1 MTDVVRSTAVV
12 PSRALARLRRSLATL
27 SALAVG
33 AASAAAAAGP
43 RPLAAQDTAVTARP
57 VAKRSTPAAREAGRK
72 HAAKRARSSSAATS
86 SKSPKSP
93 KSPAKAAAP
102 AGPKLDPWGRD
113 SASVAALWPVAS
125 APAPLA
131 GSILPA
137 KRIVAY
143 YGNPLSKRMGV
154 LGEYPVDDMLA
165 RLDRE
170 VARWNKADPA
180 HPVQPA
186 LHLIAVVAQGDP
198 GKSGK
203 WRMRMDS
210 TLIEQVAS
218 WAQRKN
224 AILFLDVQVGTGNLR
239 EELPPLAKFLARPY
253 VHLGI
258 DPEFSMKDGTP
269 PGRKI
274 GTMDAGDVN
283 YAASFLADIVT
294 KNKLPPKV
302 LVVHRFTRN
311 MLKNAEQIRLDPRVQ
326 VVVNMDGWGPLTLK
340 RDSYH
345 DYVAEH
351 PVQYTGFKLFYH
363 NDERKQGSRI
373 MTPEEVLRLWP
384 RPLYIQ
390 YQ

>member
-1 MTDVVRSTAVV
+1 MTVV
-12 PSRALARLRRSLATL
+12 PSTAAERSRIAARVGRTLVALST
-27 SALAVG
+27 LAVG
-33 AASAAAAAGP
+33 AAAAAPHALSAQATQTSHDSAA
-43 RPLAAQDTAVTARP
+43 VARP
-57 VAKRSTPAAREAGRK
+57 VAKRSTSATSKNSAPK
-72 HAAKRARSSSAATS
+72 HVAKRKRSSSSSSAKTAAT
-86 SKSPKSP
+86 P
-93 KSPAKAAAP
+93 AAA
-102 AGPKLDPWGRD
+102 APKLDPWARD
-113 SASVAALWPVAS
+113 SASVAAKWPVAG
-125 APAPLA
+125 APAPLP

-154 LGEYPVDDMLA
+154 LGEYPVDEMLA

-170 VARWNKADPA
+170 VARWNKVDPS

-210 TLIEQVAS
+210 TLIEQVAG
-218 WAQRKN
+218 WAQRRN
-224 AILFLDVQVGTGNLR
+224 ALLFLDVQVGTGNLR
-239 EELPPLAKFLARPY
+239 EELPRLAPFLSRPNI
-253 VHLGI
+253 HLGI

-283 YAASFLADIVT
+283 YASSFLADLVT

-302 LVVHRFTRN
+302 LIVHRFTKN
-311 MLKNAEQIRLDPRVQ
+311 MLKGTDQIRLDPRVQ
-326 VVVNMDGWGPLTLK
+326 VVVNMDGWGPMTLK

-363 NDERKQGSRI
+363 NDERKQGSQL
-373 MTPEEVLRLWP
+373 MTPEQVMRLWP

>member
-1 MTDVVRSTAVV
+1 MTVVSSTAAER
-12 PSRALARLRRSLATL
+12 SRIAARFVGRTLVALSTLAAGAAATAPHAL
-27 SALAVG
+27 SAQTTQTSHD
-33 AASAAAAAGP
+33 SAA
-43 RPLAAQDTAVTARP
+43 VARP
-57 VAKRSTPAAREAGRK
+57 VAKRSTSATSKGSAPK
-72 HAAKRARSSSAATS
+72 KVAKRKRSSSSATTAAT
-86 SKSPKSP
+86 
-93 KSPAKAAAP
+93 PAA
-102 AGPKLDPWGRD
+102 AGPKLDPWARD
-113 SASVAALWPVAS
+113 SASVAPKWPVAS
-125 APAPLA
+125 APAPLP

-154 LGEYPVDDMLA
+154 LGEYPVDEMLA

-170 VARWNKADPA
+170 VARWNKADPS

-210 TLIEQVAS
+210 TLIEQVAG

-224 AILFLDVQVGTGNLR
+224 ALLFLDVQVGTGNLR
-239 EELPPLAKFLARPY
+239 EELPRLATFLSRPNI
-253 VHLGI
+253 HLGI

-283 YAASFLADIVT
+283 YASSFLADLVT

-302 LVVHRFTRN
+302 LIVHRFTKN
-311 MLKNAEQIRLDPRVQ
+311 MLKGTDQIRLDPRVQ
-326 VVVNMDGWGPLTLK
+326 VVVDMDGWGPMTLK

-363 NDERKQGSRI
+363 NDERKQGSQL
-373 MTPEEVLRLWP
+373 MTPEQVLRLWP

>member
-1 MTDVVRSTAVV
+1 
-12 PSRALARLRRSLATL
+12 
-27 SALAVG
+27 
-33 AASAAAAAGP
+33 
-43 RPLAAQDTAVTARP
+43 
-57 VAKRSTPAAREAGRK
+57 
-72 HAAKRARSSSAATS
+72 
-86 SKSPKSP
+86 
-93 KSPAKAAAP
+93 
-102 AGPKLDPWGRD
+102 
-113 SASVAALWPVAS
+113 
-125 APAPLA
+125 
-131 GSILPA
+131 
-137 KRIVAY
+137 
-143 YGNPLSKRMGV
+143 
-154 LGEYPVDDMLA
+154 
-165 RLDRE
+165 
-170 VARWNKADPA
+170 
-180 HPVQPA
+180 
-186 LHLIAVVAQGDP
+186 
-198 GKSGK
+198 
-203 WRMRMDS
+203 
-210 TLIEQVAS
+210 
-218 WAQRKN
+218 
-224 AILFLDVQVGTGNLR
+224 
-239 EELPPLAKFLARPY
+239 
-253 VHLGI
+253 
-258 DPEFSMKDGTP
+258 MKDGTP

-283 YAASFLADIVT
+283 YAASFLADLVT

>member
-1 MTDVVRSTAVV
+1 MTVV
-12 PSRALARLRRSLATL
+12 PSTAAERSRIAARFERTLVALTTL
-27 SALAVG
+27 TTLTTLAVG
-33 AASAAAAAGP
+33 AAATAPRALSAQTSHDSAA
-43 RPLAAQDTAVTARP
+43 VARP
-57 VAKRSTPAAREAGRK
+57 VAKRSTSATSKGSAPK
-72 HAAKRARSSSAATS
+72 KAAKRKRSSSATTAAT
-86 SKSPKSP
+86 P
-93 KSPAKAAAP
+93 AAA
-102 AGPKLDPWGRD
+102 AAPKLDPWARD
-113 SASVAALWPVAS
+113 SASVAAKWPVAG
-125 APAPLA
+125 APAPLP

-154 LGEYPVDDMLA
+154 LGEYPVDEMLG

-170 VARWNKADPA
+170 VARWNKADPS

-210 TLIEQVAS
+210 TLIEQVAG

-224 AILFLDVQVGTGNLR
+224 ALLFLDVQVGTGNLR
-239 EELPPLAKFLARPY
+239 EELPRLAPFLSRPNI
-253 VHLGI
+253 HLGI

-283 YAASFLADIVT
+283 YASSFLADLVT

-302 LVVHRFTRN
+302 LIVHRFTKN
-311 MLKNAEQIRLDPRVQ
+311 MLKGAEQIRLDPRVQ
-326 VVVNMDGWGPLTLK
+326 VVVNMDGWGPMTLK

-351 PVQYTGFKLFYH
+351 PVQFTGFKLFYH
-363 NDERKQGSRI
+363 NDERKQGSQL
-373 MTPEEVLRLWP
+373 MTPEQVLRLWP

>member
-1 MTDVVRSTAVV
+1 MTVV
-12 PSRALARLRRSLATL
+12 PSTAAERSRIAARFERTLVALTTL
-27 SALAVG
+27 TTLAVG
-33 AASAAAAAGP
+33 AAATAPRALSAQTSHDSAA
-43 RPLAAQDTAVTARP
+43 VARP
-57 VAKRSTPAAREAGRK
+57 VAKRSTSATSKGSAPK
-72 HAAKRARSSSAATS
+72 KAAKRKRSSSATTAAT
-86 SKSPKSP
+86 P
-93 KSPAKAAAP
+93 AAA
-102 AGPKLDPWGRD
+102 APKLDPWARD
-113 SASVAALWPVAS
+113 SASVAAKWPVAG
-125 APAPLA
+125 APAPLP

-154 LGEYPVDDMLA
+154 LGEYPVDEMLG

-170 VARWNKADPA
+170 VARWNKADPS

-210 TLIEQVAS
+210 TLIEQVAG

-224 AILFLDVQVGTGNLR
+224 ALLFLDVQVGTGNLR
-239 EELPPLAKFLARPY
+239 EELPRLAPFLSRPNI
-253 VHLGI
+253 HLGI

-283 YAASFLADIVT
+283 YASSFLADLVT

-302 LVVHRFTRN
+302 LIVHRFTKN
-311 MLKNAEQIRLDPRVQ
+311 MLKGAEQIRLDPRVQ
-326 VVVNMDGWGPLTLK
+326 VVVNMDGWGPMTLK

-351 PVQYTGFKLFYH
+351 PVQFTGFKLFYH
-363 NDERKQGSRI
+363 NDERKQGSQL
-373 MTPEEVLRLWP
+373 MTPEQVLRLWP